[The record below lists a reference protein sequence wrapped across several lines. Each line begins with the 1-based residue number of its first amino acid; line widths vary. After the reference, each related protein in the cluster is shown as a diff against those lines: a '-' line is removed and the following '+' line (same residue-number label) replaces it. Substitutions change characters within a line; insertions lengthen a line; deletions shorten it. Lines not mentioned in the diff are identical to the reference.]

1 MAFTSALGLILISL
15 FGLAIIAGALNAKR
29 LIAWENHAL
38 RSLADTLRDYRL
50 SLEEEQRL
58 LEPGHACAAEPPVQA
73 QVRSHAHRSH
83 QGNRAA

>member
-1 MAFTSALGLILISL
+1 MTFTSALGFILISL

-38 RSLADTLRDYRL
+38 RSLANALRNYRL

-58 LEPGHACAAEPPVQA
+58 LEPDYACAQPLVQA
-73 QVRSHAHRSH
+73 QAKPPARHGHHGS
-83 QGNRAA
+83 RAA